1 MTKEQ
6 ETRIRVLGALAA
18 LFMVC
23 ATVAGICIDAD
34 KWAKFGRW
42 LTDPAT
48 AVAFSAL
55 GGGLLALYLR
65 AKASPAAGLLLALV
79 VAGTLQGCTAAQ
91 WQDTLHVLK
100 PLSKWTCSIAN
111 ALCLK
116 GGDDV
121 ACAVIATACGIVEPL
136 LEGEEEG
143 RGPLDP
149 DREDGVISEEP

>member
-79 VAGTLQGCTAAQ
+79 VAGTLQGCTVGPDPVPAFA
-91 WQDTLHVLK
+91 VL
-100 PLSKWTCSIAN
+100 
-111 ALCLK
+111 
-116 GGDDV
+116 
-121 ACAVIATACGIVEPL
+121 ACVGVLVSLYLRAKASPAT
-136 LEGEEEG
+136 
-143 RGPLDP
+143 
-149 DREDGVISEEP
+149 

>member
-6 ETRIRVLGALAA
+6 ETRVRILGALAA

-23 ATVAGICIDAD
+23 ATVAAILVPSER
-34 KWAKFGRW
+34 WEKFGHW
-42 LTDPAT
+42 MTDPAT
-48 AVAFSAL
+48 ATATVAL

-100 PLSKWTCSIAN
+100 PATKWTCSIAN
-111 ALCLK
+111 ALCVK
-116 GGDDV
+116 GNDDV
-121 ACAVIATACGIVEPL
+121 ACAIIATACGIVEPL

-143 RGPLDP
+143 TGPLDP